1 MRANFST
8 LSQYR
13 RTLWLRTILT
23 GAALTATCWSASVPA
38 ANIIVNSL
46 LDDVLPDAAGNITPA
61 LAAPECT
68 LRMAIASANMDLPVG
83 GATLGC
89 AASTTPATTHVAGGA
104 DIIGF
109 KPSLANGA
117 IMLDATQAMNTASAT
132 NILYI
137 TGPTT
142 IDGGAATAITLD
154 GGSLTATPNKCI
166 LGIAEFPAAGAS
178 LAGSSIW
185 VNLLSLNF
193 QNARVESA
201 GACVL
206 SFENL
211 RIFNANFSNCVA
223 TNTPTVAPAAGGAL
237 FMRASDNAAS
247 TVRPD
252 ARLTRVI
259 FKGDKALDGGSA
271 SNPGGGAFFLVP
283 VQAAWATWR

>member
-1 MRANFST
+1 M
-8 LSQYR
+8 
-13 RTLWLRTILT
+13 
-23 GAALTATCWSASVPA
+23 TATCWSASVPA

-68 LRMAIASANMDLPVG
+68 LRMAIASANLDLPVG

-89 AASTTPATTHVAGGA
+89 AASTTPSTTYVVGGA

-132 NILYI
+132 NVLYI

-154 GGSLTATPNKCI
+154 GGSLTATPNKRI